1 MNFGNQIVTTRYS
14 DDVLLRNRQYSWQWS
29 AGIQHELLPR
39 VALNV
44 GYFRTTWHNHRVTDN
59 LVTTPADFDPFCVT
73 APVDPELPNGG
84 GDQQCGFYNIR
95 PDKFGQVD
103 NLIVRATDFG
113 ERTEVFNGI
122 DVTVNA
128 RLAGAQFGGGLSTGR
143 TGDNDCVLIDT
154 PQAIRSGYCNVDT
167 PLSSNTQ
174 VKLNGSYVLPYDFQ
188 VSAAFQNIPGIP
200 IAASYVASNAEVRPT
215 LGRNLSGSA
224 ANVIVDLIPPGT
236 MYEPRIT
243 QLDARLT
250 RTFRFGRTRIQT
262 NFDLYN
268 LFNASNVLAMNT
280 RYGPQ
285 WLQPS
290 QIMGGRL
297 FKLSGQVNF

>member
-1 MNFGNQIVTTRYS
+1 M
-14 DDVLLRNRQYSWQWS
+14 
-29 AGIQHELLPR
+29 
-39 VALNV
+39 
-44 GYFRTTWHNHRVTDN
+44 
-59 LVTTPADFDPFCVT
+59 
-73 APVDPELPNGG
+73 
-84 GDQQCGFYNIR
+84 
-95 PDKFGQVD
+95 
-103 NLIVRATDFG
+103 
-113 ERTEVFNGI
+113 
-122 DVTVNA
+122 
-128 RLAGAQFGGGLSTGR
+128 
-143 TGDNDCVLIDT
+143 
-154 PQAIRSGYCNVDT
+154 
-167 PLSSNTQ
+167 
-174 VKLNGSYVLPYDFQ
+174 LPYDFQ